1 MKIENQ
7 EIESSNLKS
16 LTYDSKD
23 QNLIIEF
30 KGKDN
35 NKYKYVNVEEV
46 VVKNFL
52 ESESK
57 GKFFH
62 ANIKNKYK
70 YEKILNEKEKEFEE
84 AIKKLHIFLDEY
96 KYEGERNILQIEK
109 KGDDI
114 LISMLNPYGLFIVL
128 GNGAI
133 QDNYGIF
140 KK

>member
-16 LTYDSKD
+16 LTYDSED

-84 AIKKLHIFLDEY
+84 AIKKLHVFLDKY

-128 GNGAI
+128 ENGAI

-140 KK
+140 EK